1 MRILALIKPSLR
13 LCNNTAADLG
23 QLHGVWQ
30 VGQIS
35 WGSLLMC
42 GQGASQL
49 DLMKTGLGARSLGW
63 KGAFGMRD
71 RQVGLKNLSCTH
83 MRTQTH
89 THTESSSA
97 SPLSAPRRP
106 LCAPAPPSSLPASC
120 LLVCSPSSLL
130 HAEGPHWMPSPRI
143 HRTAWF
149 LYLPSL
155 TVFFHAD

>member
-49 DLMKTGLGARSLGW
+49 DLMKTGLGARSLGR

-83 MRTQTH
+83 MCTQTH
-89 THTESSSA
+89 THRILLCFP
-97 SPLSAPRRP
+97 PLST
-106 LCAPAPPSSLPASC
+106 
-120 LLVCSPSSLL
+120 SPSSL
-130 HAEGPHWMPSPRI
+130 HTCS
-143 HRTAWF
+143 
-149 LYLPSL
+149 
-155 TVFFHAD
+155 TVFSAGFLLARVFSLLTPPCRGSPLDAQSPNPQDSLVSVFTLTDCLFPC